1 MTVLTCVLSLSVVFM
16 MSGGN
21 DILLDCVLYMYMA
34 LITIQMNLLT
44 IYCAFLTSL

>member
-21 DILLDCVLYMYMA
+21 DILLDCVLYMA
-34 LITIQMNLLT
+34 LITIQINLLT